1 VGAIVPEPSD
11 GAGGGAEVAAKG
23 GPVQRKDGARHAAGR
38 TAAVAVDHA
47 EIRDGMGKWRSC
59 LWSGDRF

>member
-1 VGAIVPEPSD
+1 VGAIVPALSD
-11 GAGGGAEVAAKG
+11 GVGGGAEVAAKG

-38 TAAVAVDHA
+38 TAAVVVDHA
-47 EIRDGMGKWRSC
+47 EIRDGMCKWRSC